1 MKIHHHYQ
9 HHHHHH
15 HYRHLLSRTWQRNV
29 YFHLGDLSKL
39 HLNTLEATFFSFGVD
54 LHCRV
59 LNFYVGTRA
68 NKTEAMYGRSR
79 GNVKIEPRSTFT
91 FMLDRRYIAS
101 ILFTR
106 VLT

>member
-9 HHHHHH
+9 HHHHR

-54 LHCRV
+54 FHCRV
-59 LNFYVGTRA
+59 LNFYVGKRV
-68 NKTEAMYGRSR
+68 NKTEAMYRTK
-79 GNVKIEPRSTFT
+79 V
-91 FMLDRRYIAS
+91 
-101 ILFTR
+101 TR
-106 VLT
+106 KRKS